1 MTVEQHGDI
10 CSRDSGLNLL
20 FRTLQSFHFHQ
31 EKSNSHVRFAALGS
45 DSENGIVTRRRK
57 RRSGGRS
64 GRQLRVCL
72 SRRRDASQLTYR
84 DGLGEARESIVETL
98 GEWPRKGAAFGM
110 SIAIVGYGYRQP
122 GGLTTDES
130 IDEFFRSRGTVR
142 VPVGDRYGK
151 KAAPVQNK
159 WMAEGMNNNEL
170 ASPFEGLILDNEEIF
185 FDYTHFGIGKIE
197 VRSARSD

>member
-1 MTVEQHGDI
+1 
-10 CSRDSGLNLL
+10 
-20 FRTLQSFHFHQ
+20 
-31 EKSNSHVRFAALGS
+31 
-45 DSENGIVTRRRK
+45 
-57 RRSGGRS
+57 
-64 GRQLRVCL
+64 
-72 SRRRDASQLTYR
+72 
-84 DGLGEARESIVETL
+84 
-98 GEWPRKGAAFGM
+98 M